1 MSDTPDIAP
10 ADDFTEAEERPAAEQ
25 LVLDLDG
32 FEGPIDLLLTLARE
46 QKVDLT
52 KISLLALADQY
63 IAFIHRARVMQIEVA
78 ADYLVVAAWLAYLKS
93 RLLLPKQAD
102 DDEEPTGEELAAAL
116 AFQLQRL
123 EAMRNAGEAL
133 FSGSLLNRDVFFRAG
148 AEGLPVDTRVVY
160 DTKLYDLLSAY
171 GAIQS
176 RSKPEAL
183 HIERTKL
190 YTIDDALQ
198 RLMGILGELPD
209 WSTLM
214 SFLPPEL
221 VGADPMMR
229 RSAVAATFGATLE
242 LVRNG
247 TAEVRQDQT
256 FGPIYLRSRAADNDT
271 AAAGQI
277 HDIEDRR

>member
-1 MSDTPDIAP
+1 MSDTPDIVP
-10 ADDFTEAEERPAAEQ
+10 ADDFADAEDRPRAEQ

-52 KISLLALADQY
+52 KISLLALAEQY
-63 IAFIHRARVMQIEVA
+63 LAFIHRARVMQIEVA

-93 RLLLPKQAD
+93 RLLLPKQAG

-133 FSGSLLNRDVFFRAG
+133 FAAPLLDRDVFFRAG

-160 DTKLYDLLSAY
+160 DTKLYDLLTAY

-176 RSKPEAL
+176 RAKPEAL
-183 HIERTKL
+183 HIEPTKL

-198 RLMGILGELPD
+198 RLLGILGDLPD

-214 SFLPPEL
+214 SYLPPEIL
-221 VGADPMMR
+221 GADPLMR

-242 LVRNG
+242 LVRDG
-247 TAEVRQDQT
+247 HAEVRQEQS
-256 FGPIYLRSRAADNDT
+256 FGPIYLRRCASDSDARGGT
-271 AAAGQI
+271 V